1 MRSPAAPAPESA
13 VSCPPATGSLQRYL
27 ARRRRYEVGLWLV
40 FISIG
45 IVANTL
51 TAWFDTGRRGHPL
64 PLWEPLTWEASSHLM
79 LLALVPALLWLARR
93 YPIRL
98 RSTRRNVGRHLL
110 ASVGFSLVHV
120 IGMVALRK
128 AVYAFHGEHYGFQW
142 PQEFIYEYLKDF
154 RTYFLFLAL
163 IYLYQLIL
171 LRLQGEAS
179 LLQVPDVGPPVD
191 PVERPQRLLVRKL
204 GKQFLVAVADIEW
217 LEAAENYVNLQVRG
231 KIYPLRSTMAAIE
244 ARLDPDTFRRVH
256 RRYIVNLDHLV
267 EIEPLDTG
275 DARLL
280 MSNGTQLPCSRRYRA
295 SLRADRNRRGAVVAT
310 EEVA

>member
-1 MRSPAAPAPESA
+1 MPSPILPPPDLTASTPPAA
-13 VSCPPATGSLQRYL
+13 GSLQHYL
-27 ARRRRYEVGLWLV
+27 ADRRRYEIGLWLV

-45 IVANTL
+45 IFANTL
-51 TAWFDTGRRGHPL
+51 TAWFDTGREGHPL
-64 PLWEPLTWEASSHLM
+64 ALWKPLTWEASSHVM
-79 LLALVPALLWLARR
+79 LLALIPVLLWLARR

-98 RSTRRNVGRHLL
+98 SAPRNIGRHLL
-110 ASVGFSLVHV
+110 ASVGFSLAHV

-142 PQEFIYEYLKDF
+142 PQEFVYEYLKDF
-154 RTYFLFLAL
+154 RTYFLLLAL

-179 LLQVPDVGPPVD
+179 LLQVPDVGPPVE

-204 GKQFLVAVADIEW
+204 GKEFLIAVADIEW

-231 KIYPLRSTMAAIE
+231 KVYPLRSTMTAIE
-244 ARLDPDTFRRVH
+244 AQLHPEKFLRVH
-256 RRYIVNLDHLV
+256 RRYIVNLDHLL

-280 MSNGTQLPCSRRYRA
+280 MSNGIRIPCSRRHRA
-295 SLRADRNRRGAVVAT
+295 GLRTGSGKRLADST
-310 EEVA
+310 ETA

>member
-1 MRSPAAPAPESA
+1 MPSSVLPPADPTASTLPAA
-13 VSCPPATGSLQRYL
+13 GSLQRYL
-27 ARRRRYEVGLWLV
+27 AHRRRYEVGLWLALTA
-40 FISIG
+40 IG

-64 PLWEPLTWEASSHLM
+64 ALWEPLTWEASSQLM

-98 RSTRRNVGRHLL
+98 SAPRNIGRHLL
-110 ASVGFSLVHV
+110 ASVGFSLAHV

-128 AVYAFHGEHYGFQW
+128 AVYAFHGQHYGFQW
-142 PQEFIYEYLKDF
+142 PQEFVYEYLKDF

-163 IYLYQLIL
+163 IYLYKLIL

-179 LLQVPDVGPPVD
+179 LLQAPDVGPPVE

-204 GKQFLVAVADIEW
+204 GKEFLIAVADIEW

-231 KIYPLRSTMAAIE
+231 KIYPLRSTMTAIE
-244 ARLDPDTFRRVH
+244 AQLHPDKFLRVH

-267 EIEPLDTG
+267 EIEPLESG

-280 MSNGTQLPCSRRYRA
+280 MSNGARIPCSRRLRA
-295 SLRADRNRRGAVVAT
+295 SLRAASGVRLAA
-310 EEVA
+310 EAA